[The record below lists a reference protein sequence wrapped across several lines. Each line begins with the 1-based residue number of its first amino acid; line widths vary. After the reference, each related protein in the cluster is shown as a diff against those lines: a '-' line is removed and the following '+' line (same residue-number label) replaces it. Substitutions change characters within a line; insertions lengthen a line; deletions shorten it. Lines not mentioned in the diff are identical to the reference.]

1 MAETGRFRPS
11 GVKMPE
17 NTPSQRHDS
26 LDALRGFSVLA
37 MLAVNIQLFAWV
49 WISAD
54 VPDLQANF
62 QGWGN
67 QAVWLV
73 VQSLFSQS
81 GATLFAV
88 LFGAALVL
96 SAQAARENPM
106 RQWPRLSWLLLFG
119 LLHAYL
125 FWYGDLL
132 VPLALVAMIVVS
144 ANSMSVRGL
153 WGLGLGLIGFT
164 GLMLLAGSA
173 IGGLIGSRTTAA
185 VAMGFNPETIAGIED
200 LYRSG
205 FLARLG
211 YNMSIALQSEMMQI
225 VFMSGRLAGCML
237 LGMAGIRTG
246 FLTGLWTVR
255 QYGWIA
261 IAALVLGVVLCGAGA
276 WHSLASGFSPAAVL
290 QNRVT
295 QYFGSLALAL
305 GYAAAF
311 ILAAQLNFAGGARD
325 ALAAVGRM
333 PISNYFLQTLLMTLL
348 FVGFPG
354 LGQFGQIDRPG
365 QALIVI
371 SLWVAQVYG
380 SIFWLQRYRHGP
392 VEWLWRSLAA
402 GRVQA
407 WLR

>member
-1 MAETGRFRPS
+1 
-11 GVKMPE
+11 MPE
-17 NTPSQRHDS
+17 TAPTQRHHS
-26 LDALRGFSVLA
+26 LDALRGFAVLA

-54 VPDLQANF
+54 VPDLQADF

-67 QAVWLV
+67 RAVWLV
-73 VQSLFSQS
+73 TQSLISQS

-88 LFGAALVL
+88 LFGGALVL
-96 SAQAARENPM
+96 SAQAARGNPV
-106 RQWPRLSWLLLFG
+106 RQWPRLSWLLLLG

-125 FWYGDLL
+125 FWYGDML
-132 VPLALVAMIVVS
+132 VPLALVAMIVVA
-144 ANSMSVRGL
+144 ANGMTVRGL
-153 WGLGLGLIGFT
+153 WALGLGLIGFT

-173 IGGLIGSRTTAA
+173 IGGLIGTRTTAA
-185 VAMGFNPETIAGIED
+185 EAMGFNTTTIAGIET
-200 LYRSG
+200 LYRTG

-237 LGMAGIRTG
+237 LGMAGIRAG
-246 FLTGLWTVR
+246 FLTGQWSAR
-255 QYGWIA
+255 HYAWIA
-261 IAALVLGVVLCGAGA
+261 IVALVLGVVLCGAGA
-276 WHSLASGFSPAAVL
+276 WNSLASGFSPAAVL

-295 QYFGSLALAL
+295 QYFGSLTLAL
-305 GYAAAF
+305 GYSAAF
-311 ILAAQLNFAGGARD
+311 MWAAQLDFANAARA

-348 FVGFPG
+348 FTGFPG
-354 LGQFGQIDRPG
+354 LGQFGQIDRLG
-365 QALIVI
+365 QALIVL
-371 SLWVAQVYG
+371 SVWVAQVFG

-402 GRVQA
+402 GRPQV

>member
-1 MAETGRFRPS
+1 
-11 GVKMPE
+11 MPE
-17 NTPSQRHDS
+17 IAPSHRHDS
-26 LDALRGFSVLA
+26 LDALRGFAVLA

-54 VPDLQANF
+54 IPSLQASF

-67 QAVWLV
+67 RAVWLV
-73 VQSLFSQS
+73 TQSLLSQS

-96 SAQAARENPM
+96 SAQAARESPL
-106 RQWPRLSWLLLFG
+106 RQWPRLSWLLLLG
-119 LLHAYL
+119 LLHAYF

-132 VPLALVAMIVVS
+132 VPLALVAMIVVA
-144 ANSMSVRGL
+144 ANGMTVRGL

-173 IGGLIGSRTTAA
+173 IGALIGSTVTAA
-185 VAMGFNPETIAGIED
+185 DAMGFNTSTITGIEA
-200 LYRSG
+200 LYHTG

-211 YNMSIALQSEMMQI
+211 YNMSVALQSEMMQI
-225 VFMSGRLAGCML
+225 VFMSGRIAGCML
-237 LGMAGIRTG
+237 LGMAGVRAG
-246 FLTGLWTVR
+246 FLTGRWTVR

-261 IAALVLGVVLCGAGA
+261 IAGLGLGVILCAAGA

-305 GYAAAF
+305 GYASAF
-311 ILAAQLNFAGGARD
+311 MLAAQLDLARAARA

-333 PISNYFLQTLLMTLL
+333 PISNYFLQTLLMTFL

-354 LGQFGQIDRPG
+354 LGQFGQIDRLG
-365 QALIVI
+365 QALIVL
-371 SLWVAQVYG
+371 SVWVAQVFG

-392 VEWLWRSLAA
+392 VEWLWRSLSA
-402 GRVQA
+402 GRLQA
-407 WLR
+407 WRR

>member
-1 MAETGRFRPS
+1 MR
-11 GVKMPE
+11 VKMPE
-17 NTPSQRHDS
+17 IAPSQRHDS
-26 LDALRGFSVLA
+26 LDALRGFAVLA

-54 VPDLQANF
+54 IPALQASF
-62 QGWGN
+62 EGWGN
-67 QAVWLV
+67 RAVWLV
-73 VQSLFSQS
+73 TQSLISQS

-96 SAQAARENPM
+96 SAQAARDNPL
-106 RQWPRLSWLLLFG
+106 RQWPRLSWLLLLG

-125 FWYGDLL
+125 FWFGDLL
-132 VPLALVAMIVVS
+132 VPLALVAMIVVT
-144 ANSMSVRGL
+144 ANSMTVRGL

-164 GLMLLAGSA
+164 GLMLLAGSGIGSL
-173 IGGLIGSRTTAA
+173 IGGNITAA
-185 VAMGFNPETIAGIED
+185 EAMGFNPEAITHIEA
-200 LYRSG
+200 LYQTG

-237 LGMAGIRTG
+237 LGMAGVRSG
-246 FLTGLWTVR
+246 FLTGHWTQR
-255 QYGWIA
+255 QYGLIAA
-261 IAALVLGVVLCGAGA
+261 IALALGVIVCAAGA

-311 ILAAQLNFAGGARD
+311 VLAAQLDLARAGRA

-333 PISNYFLQTLLMTLL
+333 PISNYFLQTLLMTFL

-354 LGQFGQIDRPG
+354 LGQFGQVDRLG
-365 QALIVI
+365 QALIVLSI
-371 SLWVAQVYG
+371 WVAQVFG
-380 SIFWLQRYRHGP
+380 SIFWLQRYQYGP

>member
-1 MAETGRFRPS
+1 
-11 GVKMPE
+11 MPE
-17 NTPSQRHDS
+17 IVPSQRHDS
-26 LDALRGFSVLA
+26 LDALRGFAVLA

-54 VPDLQANF
+54 VPSLQADF
-62 QGWGN
+62 HGWGN
-67 QAVWLV
+67 RAIWLAT
-73 VQSLFSQS
+73 QGLISQS

-96 SAQAARENPM
+96 SAQAARDNPV
-106 RQWPRLSWLLLFG
+106 RQWPRLSWLLLLG

-125 FWYGDLL
+125 FWYGDIL
-132 VPLALVAMIVVS
+132 VPLALVAMIVVA
-144 ANSMSVRGL
+144 ANGMTVRGL
-153 WGLGLGLIGFT
+153 LGLGLGLIGFT

-173 IGGLIGSRTTAA
+173 IGGLIGTRITAA
-185 VAMGFNPETIAGIED
+185 TAMGFDPTTIASIET
-200 LYRSG
+200 LYRAG

-237 LGMAGIRTG
+237 LGMAGIREG
-246 FLTGLWTVR
+246 FLTGRWTAR

-261 IAALVLGVVLCGAGA
+261 IAGLVLGVILCGAGA

-305 GYAAAF
+305 GYSAAF
-311 ILAAQLNFAGGARD
+311 MLAAQLDLACAARD

-333 PISNYFLQTLLMTLL
+333 PISNYLIQTFLMTLL

-354 LGQFGQIDRPG
+354 LGQFGQVDRVG
-365 QALIVI
+365 QALIVL
-371 SLWVAQVYG
+371 SVWVGQVFG
-380 SIFWLQRYRHGP
+380 SVFWLQRYRHGP

-402 GRVQA
+402 GWPQA
-407 WLR
+407 WLRGAR

>member
-1 MAETGRFRPS
+1 
-11 GVKMPE
+11 MPE
-17 NTPSQRHDS
+17 TAPSQRHDS
-26 LDALRGFSVLA
+26 LDALRGFAVLA

-54 VPDLQANF
+54 IPALQASF
-62 QGWGN
+62 EGWGN
-67 QAVWLV
+67 RAVWLIT
-73 VQSLFSQS
+73 QSLISQT
-81 GATLFAV
+81 GATLFAT

-96 SAQAARENPM
+96 SAQAARENPL
-106 RQWPRLSWLLLFG
+106 RQWPRLSWLLLLG

-125 FWYGDLL
+125 FWFGDLL
-132 VPLALVAMIVVS
+132 VPLALVAMIVVT
-144 ANSMSVRGL
+144 ANTMTVRGL

-164 GLMLLAGSA
+164 GLMLLAGSG
-173 IGGLIGSRTTAA
+173 IGGLIGGNITAA
-185 VAMGFNPETIAGIED
+185 GAMGFNPEAITHIEA
-200 LYRSG
+200 LYQTG

-237 LGMAGIRTG
+237 LGMAGVRSG
-246 FLTGLWTVR
+246 FLTGRWTQR
-255 QYGWIA
+255 QYGV
-261 IAALVLGVVLCGAGA
+261 IAAVALALGAAVCAAGA
-276 WHSLASGFSPAAVL
+276 WHSLASGFSPVAVL

-305 GYAAAF
+305 GYSAAF
-311 ILAAQLNFAGGARD
+311 MLASQLDLARAGRA

-333 PISNYFLQTLLMTLL
+333 PISNYFLQTLLMTFL

-354 LGQFGQIDRPG
+354 LGQFGQVDRLG
-365 QALIVI
+365 QALIVL
-371 SLWVAQVYG
+371 SVWVAQVFG

>member
-1 MAETGRFRPS
+1 MPQIEPS
-11 GVKMPE
+11 K
-17 NTPSQRHDS
+17 RHHS
-26 LDALRGFSVLA
+26 LDALRGFAVLA

-54 VPDLQANF
+54 IPALQADF
-62 QGWGN
+62 EGWGN
-67 QAVWLV
+67 RAAWLLT
-73 VQSLFSQS
+73 QSLLSQS
-81 GATLFAV
+81 GATLFTV
-88 LFGAALVL
+88 LFGSALVL
-96 SAQAARENPM
+96 SAQAARENPL
-106 RQWPRLSWLLLFG
+106 RQWPRLSWLLLLG

-125 FWYGDLL
+125 FWFGDLL
-132 VPLALVAMIVVS
+132 VPLALVAMIVVT
-144 ANSMSVRGL
+144 ANNMTVRGL

-173 IGGLIGSRTTAA
+173 IGGLIGGNITAA
-185 VAMGFNPETIAGIED
+185 EAMGFNPEAIAHIEA
-200 LYRSG
+200 LYQTG

-237 LGMAGIRTG
+237 LGMAGVRSG
-246 FLTGLWTVR
+246 FLTGHWTPR
-255 QYGWIA
+255 QYGVIA
-261 IAALVLGVVLCGAGA
+261 AVALVLGVAVCAAGA

-290 QNRVT
+290 KNRVT
-295 QYFGSLALAL
+295 QYFGSLGLAL

-311 ILAAQLNFAGGARD
+311 MLATRLDLARAGRA

-333 PISNYFLQTLLMTLL
+333 PISNYFLQTLLMTIL

-354 LGQFGQIDRPG
+354 LGQFGQVDRLG
-365 QALIVI
+365 QALIVL
-371 SLWVAQVYG
+371 SVWVAQVFG

-392 VEWLWRSLAA
+392 VEWMWRSLAA